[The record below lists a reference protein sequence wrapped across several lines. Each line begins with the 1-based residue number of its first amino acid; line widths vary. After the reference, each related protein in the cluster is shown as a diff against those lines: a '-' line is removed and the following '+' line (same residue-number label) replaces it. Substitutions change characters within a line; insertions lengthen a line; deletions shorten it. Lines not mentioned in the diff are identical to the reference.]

1 MSLVLLR
8 GVSAAGVAALRGWS
22 CLGSNV
28 AAAAAAGRGSLHK
41 SPLLQT
47 ARDYARPVRRKKQE
61 IPSHLD
67 DLPPTMLK
75 KPYANIPV
83 IDKVDDVVKRL
94 LSLEMASQKE
104 KVKIKKQ
111 QLADQVRTAPTDTS
125 SLEVQV
131 AFLTA
136 KIRTLQEHLHIHTKD
151 TTNRRQMFIAIDRR
165 KMLLKYLRNTKYDV
179 FEKTCKVLDIKYE
192 FPPLYCRRA
201 TRRWMAKKALCNKV
215 YQEVKKLKAPQI
227 LKQRQEWL
235 ERTRAREA
243 EKQASPTEGSPV

>member
-8 GVSAAGVAALRGWS
+8 GVSAAGAAALRGWS

-28 AAAAAAGRGSLHK
+28 AATAAGRGSLHK